1 MTDTRS
7 CEDCKEVLE
16 ELEKVIKTFKG
27 KKLLKILPQNHF
39 KCLLNVVQID
49 DEAND
54 YGFTFVT
61 NAERAAAKKFGI
73 TTFPT
78 LVVFRHKEP
87 LIYEG
92 THIIMAQLNRTI

>member
-1 MTDTRS
+1 MQRS
-7 CEDCKEVLE
+7 FGRIREGKL
-16 ELEKVIKTFKG
+16 KVNDLFPTLPS
-27 KKLLKILPQNHF
+27 KLL
-39 KCLLNVVQID
+39 QID

-54 YGFTFVT
+54 YGFRFVT

-92 THIIMAQLNRTI
+92 I